1 MTSEM
6 PGASGIDI
14 PTAEPSRGRKP
25 LDSARAA
32 QFLATEHW
40 SLLATRSMSWNES
53 FSRSSMFLTSLSTA
67 TVSLALV
74 GSATQFGPA
83 FITFGLVVLSITLFL
98 GVATFV
104 RLSQVNNEDLYWVA
118 GMNRLRGIYARLKPG
133 IEEEFVSGTT
143 LDAAGFAMTYGA
155 MNVTGRANLHV
166 FVTTPGVIGIVC
178 SAIAGVIA
186 GLLTLQLAPSMTPAV
201 GVGLLVAISSTALF
215 IIYARRDSTAYL
227 ARMIRF
233 HEATA
238 SSRMAPDGGDTA
250 GKDATTPR

>member
-14 PTAEPSRGRKP
+14 PATGQGHPGRP

-40 SLLATRSMSWNES
+40 SLLATRSLSWNES

-74 GSATQFGPA
+74 GSATQFGPE
-83 FITFGLVVLSITLFL
+83 FVTFAIVVLSITLFL

-104 RLSQVNNEDLYWVA
+104 RLTQVNNEDLYWVA
-118 GMNRLRGIYARLKPG
+118 GMNRLRGVYARLEPG
-133 IEEEFVSGTT
+133 IEDEFVSGTT
-143 LDAAGFAMTYGA
+143 LDKMGFALTFGA
-155 MNVTGRANLHV
+155 LDVTGPSSSLHV

-186 GLLTLQLAPSMTPAV
+186 ALASLQVAPTMTSAV
-201 GVGLLVAISSTALF
+201 GVGFLVAVVATALF
-215 IIYARRDSTAYL
+215 IGYVRRDSAGYL

-233 HEATA
+233 QEASAADRATA
-238 SSRMAPDGGDTA
+238 GF
-250 GKDATTPR
+250 KDAS